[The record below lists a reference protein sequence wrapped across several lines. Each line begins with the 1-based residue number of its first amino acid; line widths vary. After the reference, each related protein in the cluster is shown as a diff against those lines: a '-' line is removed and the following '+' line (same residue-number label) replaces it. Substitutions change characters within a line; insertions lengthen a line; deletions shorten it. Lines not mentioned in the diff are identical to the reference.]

1 VFGGAGNDVLY
12 GSMGDDTLDG
22 GTGSDR
28 LHGGPGFDTIILRA
42 GDGASTVEAADVLLD
57 FQDGSDELALDGLSF
72 SNLTIEQGAGD
83 FADSVIVR
91 NGTEFLLVIQNVSDN
106 NDYYCCGNQQET
118 RTKVDVTSI
127 TEEDFTTVD

>member
-1 VFGGAGNDVLY
+1 MALNFSRLNDRA
-12 GSMGDDTLDG
+12 
-22 GTGSDR
+22 GTGDY
-28 LHGGPGFDTIILRA
+28 
-42 GDGASTVEAADVLLD
+42 
-57 FQDGSDELALDGLSF
+57 
-72 SNLTIEQGAGD
+72 
-83 FADSVIVR
+83 ADSVIVR

>member
-1 VFGGAGNDVLY
+1 
-12 GSMGDDTLDG
+12 M
-22 GTGSDR
+22 
-28 LHGGPGFDTIILRA
+28 
-42 GDGASTVEAADVLLD
+42 LD

-72 SNLTIEQGAGD
+72 SNLTIEQGAD
-83 FADSVIVR
+83 DYVDSVIVR

>member
-1 VFGGAGNDVLY
+1 MMAL
-12 GSMGDDTLDG
+12 TLV
-22 GTGSDR
+22 S
-28 LHGGPGFDTIILRA
+28 
-42 GDGASTVEAADVLLD
+42 
-57 FQDGSDELALDGLSF
+57 
-72 SNLTIEQGAGD
+72 LTIEQGAGD
-83 FADSVIVR
+83 YADSVIVR